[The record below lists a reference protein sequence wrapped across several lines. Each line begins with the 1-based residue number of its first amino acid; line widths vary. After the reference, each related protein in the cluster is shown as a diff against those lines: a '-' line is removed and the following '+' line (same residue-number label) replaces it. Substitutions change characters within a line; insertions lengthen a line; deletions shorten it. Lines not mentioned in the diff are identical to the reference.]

1 VLHCAAVL
9 DRFGA
14 VPTHPNELPFAG
26 IKLLTLSRRA
36 LLASSEQG
44 SRESRKLIAMIKV
57 AVPSAVAAAVDRA
70 IQVLNTELLL
80 IANRRGILCDES
92 AQGLD
97 SMGEYV
103 RS

>member
-1 VLHCAAVL
+1 
-9 DRFGA
+9 
-14 VPTHPNELPFAG
+14 
-26 IKLLTLSRRA
+26 
-36 LLASSEQG
+36 
-44 SRESRKLIAMIKV
+44 MIKV